1 MAILWAILPHPSL
14 YLTGLGLYRSSL
26 SNDGN
31 SIMRLLP
38 SKRYI
43 GFRLHTQYGD
53 KLPEIRVLKD
63 DLINYISWVKNY
75 SNNDR
80 Y

>member
-14 YLTGLGLYRSSL
+14 YLTGLG
-26 SNDGN
+26 
-31 SIMRLLP
+31 LLP